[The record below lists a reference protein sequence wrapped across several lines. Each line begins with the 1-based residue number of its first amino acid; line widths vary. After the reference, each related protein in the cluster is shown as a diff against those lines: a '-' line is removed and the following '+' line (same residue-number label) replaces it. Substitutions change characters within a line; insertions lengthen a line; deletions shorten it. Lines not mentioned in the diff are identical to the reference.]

1 MRFWKNSILW
11 PLLLPIPVAFIAVV
25 YITMSL
31 PQKLQDN
38 IVNQSVGEAEKLI
51 SQLVTFRSFYA
62 KNIVP
67 KFTSID
73 GKYASTEHYDDPNA
87 IPFPATMIHD
97 VNAAA
102 RDVAGYDLL
111 VYSPFPFPNREDRVL
126 DAFEQDAWNFLKDN
140 PDQTFSQLYE
150 ENGSTVIRAARASV
164 MSSDSCVNCHNSL
177 ASSPMTDWQIGDVR
191 GVIEVTQDVTEEFAA
206 ATQSVNESLLIV
218 AGIIGMMGMLVAFT
232 ALRTVGPLRKLT
244 NLLEKKEVVSE
255 QSAVPFLSR
264 NDEVGKFAR
273 AACEVIKARRDIEE
287 IMGKVRDSSS
297 VIGGSS
303 FDLHNASQVLSSRT
317 ENQKLSLERA
327 NVTLSEIAENAR
339 TNVDSAEKAYTVS
352 NEALALARKTR
363 HVVVAAKS
371 AMEHVDESAEKIET
385 VIGVIDSIAFQTNL
399 LALNAA
405 VEAARAGSA
414 GKGFAV
420 VAQEV
425 RALSHRSSKAAEDI
439 KEMIKES
446 HNHVATG
453 RGLVQQ
459 TGVTMEEL
467 VASLKTTT
475 GFAEDISNRAARQA
489 PIIDSLD
496 VTVSE
501 MQEFASH
508 SAKVAD
514 QSAKSARALA
524 SEVAILN
531 RFVEQFDQTVG
542 SKVVDGEVLS
552 PVAARSSETEIS
564 ATHANKQLPKTGGS
578 EAA

>member
-111 VYSPFPFPNREDRVL
+111 VYSPFPFPNREERVL

-191 GVIEVTQDVTEEFAA
+191 GVIEVTQDVTDEFAA

-327 NVTLSEIAENAR
+327 NVTLGEIAENAR

-439 KEMIKES
+439 KDMIKES

-475 GFAEDISNRAARQA
+475 GFAEDISNRAASQA

-496 VTVSE
+496 ATVSE
-501 MQEFASH
+501 MQEFATH

-514 QSAKSARALA
+514 QSAQSARALA

-552 PVAARSSETEIS
+552 PVAASTSETELGG
-564 ATHANKQLPKTGGS
+564 THANKQLPKTGGS